1 MVKKSRVQLR
11 IRGRVQGVFFRA
23 GTRDMALELGLKG
36 WIRNVSDGS
45 VEAVFEG
52 PDDDLN
58 KAVTWCRSGPP
69 GAHVTGMEEKWY
81 NFTGEFDRFDV
92 RFGY

>member
-1 MVKKSRVQLR
+1 VKNGRVHIM

-23 GTRDMALELGLKG
+23 GTRDMAQGLGLKG
-36 WIRNVSDGS
+36 WVRNTSDGA

-52 PDDDLN
+52 PEDDLR
-58 KAVTWCRSGPP
+58 KAVAWCRKGPP
-69 GAHVTGMEEKWY
+69 GAHVTGIDKKWY
-81 NFTGEFDRFDV
+81 NFIGEFDGFDI